1 MYAEFY
7 ICKMLDEIIRNA
19 LQEDIGSGDFSTLSC
34 VPKEAKGSAQLIV
47 KENGVLAGIEVA
59 KRIYE
64 IYDPSLSFEVLK
76 FDGDSVKKGDIA
88 FRVAG
93 SSQSILTTERLV
105 LNCLQRMSGIATLTA
120 KIKKEIEGSSSIIL
134 DTRKT
139 TPGIR
144 FLEKWAVKIGGGQ
157 NHRFGLYD
165 MIMLKDNHID
175 YAGGITAAIQRTKA
189 FLISAKKDLKIEIEV
204 RNTKELEEVLRV
216 GGVDRIM
223 LDNFSPENLKEA
235 LKIIPSTYE
244 TEASGGI
251 TLENIRAYADT
262 NVNYISVGALTH
274 SVKSLDLSLKAT
286 F

>member
-1 MYAEFY
+1 
-7 ICKMLDEIIRNA
+7 MLDEIIRNA
-19 LQEDIGSGDFSTLSC
+19 LQEDIGTGDFSTLSC

-64 IYDPSLSFEVLK
+64 IYNPSLSFEVLK
-76 FDGDSVKKGDIA
+76 FDGDSVIKGDIA
-88 FRVAG
+88 FRVVG

-175 YAGGITAAIQRTKA
+175 YAGGITAAIQRTNA

>member
-1 MYAEFY
+1 
-7 ICKMLDEIIRNA
+7 MLDEIIRNA

-64 IYDPSLSFEVLK
+64 IYDPSLLFEVLK

-88 FRVAG
+88 FCVAG

-175 YAGGITAAIQRTKA
+175 YAGGITAAIQRTKG
-189 FLISAKKDLKIEIEV
+189 FLISTKKDLKIEIEV

>member
-1 MYAEFY
+1 
-7 ICKMLDEIIRNA
+7 MLDEIIRNA
-19 LQEDIGSGDFSTLSC
+19 LQEDIGTGDFSTLSC

-93 SSQSILTTERLV
+93 SSQAILTTERLV

-175 YAGGITAAIQRTKA
+175 YAGGIKAAIQRTKA
-189 FLISAKKDLKIEIEV
+189 FLISTNKDLKIEIEV

-223 LDNFSPENLKEA
+223 LDNFSAENLKEA